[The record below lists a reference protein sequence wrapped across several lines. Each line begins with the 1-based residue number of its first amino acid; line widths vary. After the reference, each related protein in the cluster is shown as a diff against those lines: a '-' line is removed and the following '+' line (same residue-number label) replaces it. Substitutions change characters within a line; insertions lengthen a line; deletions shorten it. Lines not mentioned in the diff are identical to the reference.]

1 MEDYSDHIAIIGAGI
16 AGLTLG
22 IMLNKNNIP
31 NVIFERSSH
40 VSENGAGISIS
51 PNGKFVL
58 AKLDLL
64 EDLQKISANCKKT
77 IFYSNLNEITNIKTE
92 VLTTSR
98 KSLYDV
104 LFTRYK
110 RQGGEIKFDHELE
123 EIDLIKK
130 QISFKDGN
138 SCVVNHIAACDGINS
153 KCHSSIS
160 SLNAKTKYS
169 GYSVWRSIFKS
180 KQDSINFHLGSDFH
194 VVSYPVG
201 ENKVSL
207 IAAVK
212 DNDKIVESWKERG
225 SLDDL
230 LREVPSSI
238 IKKYPSIKDSEGIYK
253 WGVYIRPQI
262 EFMYKKNITYL
273 GDAAHPIVPFIGQGA
288 CMALEDSYAL
298 GYLINKHNN
307 LGDAQ
312 IHYQKLR
319 LKRVRSIHRK
329 SLNQARLNHIK
340 NPFFVAIRN
349 FLMKHTNIIHNRT
362 KSIWSYDVISK
373 LGQ

>member
-1 MEDYSDHIAIIGAGI
+1 MKDYSDHIAIIGAGI

-22 IMLNKNNIP
+22 IMLNKYNIP
-31 NVIFERSSH
+31 NVIFERSSS

-77 IFYSNLNEITNIKTE
+77 VFFSHLNEITNIKTD

-104 LFTRYK
+104 LYTRYK
-110 RQGGEIKFDHELE
+110 HQGGEIKFDHELE
-123 EIDLIKK
+123 EINPENK
-130 QISFKDGN
+130 QIFFKN
-138 SCVVNHIAACDGINS
+138 RISCTVKHIAACDGIKS
-153 KCHSSIS
+153 KCHNSFS
-160 SLNAKTKYS
+160 SLNTKTKYS
-169 GYSVWRSIFKS
+169 GYSVWRSIFES
-180 KQDSINFHLGSDFH
+180 NQDSINFHFGADFH
-194 VVSYPVG
+194 VVSYPVD

-212 DNDKIVESWKERG
+212 DPKKIDESWKEKG

-230 LREVPSSI
+230 LKEVPLSI
-238 IKKYPSIKDSEGIYK
+238 IQRYPSIKYSEDIYK

-262 EFMYKKNITYL
+262 EFMYKNNITYL

-288 CMALEDSYAL
+288 CMALEDSYAF
-298 GYLINKHNN
+298 GYLINKYKN
-307 LGDAQ
+307 LENAQ
-312 IHYQKLR
+312 IRYQKLR

-329 SLNQARLNHIK
+329 SLYQAKLNHFK
-340 NPFFVAIRN
+340 NPFLVALRN
-349 FLMKHTNIIHNRT
+349 LLMRHTNIIQNRI
-362 KSIWSYDVISK
+362 KPIWIYDITAK
-373 LGQ
+373 FGQ